1 MDPSDDGGGAGS
13 TGELGTPQT
22 ARTRPSATAAPRAAE
37 PEGRGFRQTFSSL
50 GNTSY
55 LFLWLGMLAMMF
67 SVQMQMVAR
76 GYLVYNITGSA
87 ALLGL
92 VSAGS
97 ALPILGLSLIG
108 GAIADR
114 VERKRVIQI
123 TQGLNAAAALVVA
136 LAIFT
141 DRIEW
146 YHLLAASIFQGGI
159 WAFLM
164 PARQALIPQLVGREQ
179 LSNAIALNA
188 AGMSSTT
195 LLSPAIAGGLYAL
208 WGPDFVY
215 LVISVMSGVALVMTT
230 MVPRSGG
237 GGSQTGQQKDMVGDI
252 AEGLRYILRSPI
264 VLVLLV
270 IGLATT
276 LLAMPVRFLMPV
288 LVVSIYKLGPDSL
301 GLLLS
306 VMGVGSL
313 AGTLFIAWVG
323 RWQRGSLLIAGTFA
337 SGLAMVLLAIFPF
350 YAVAAGIMLL
360 LGLGDAGRRAL
371 NQALIMEE
379 VEDRYRGRVMSVF
392 MMNYGLMPVGVLP
405 MGLVADALG
414 GQAAVGILGALLLV
428 VAAIV
433 LVTQGPLRRMQ

>member
-1 MDPSDDGGGAGS
+1 M
-13 TGELGTPQT
+13 
-22 ARTRPSATAAPRAAE
+22 

-50 GNTSY
+50 GNTGY

-76 GYLVYNITGSA
+76 GYLVYDITKSA
-87 ALLGL
+87 TLLGL

-108 GAIADR
+108 GAVADR

-123 TQGLNAAAALVVA
+123 TQALNATAALVVA
-136 LAIFT
+136 LTIFT
-141 DRIEW
+141 DKIEW

-164 PARQALIPQLVGREQ
+164 PARQALIPQLVGKEQ

-188 AGMSSTT
+188 AGMSATT

-208 WGPDFVY
+208 WGPDVVYFV
-215 LVISVMSGVALVMTT
+215 IATMSGVALVMTT
-230 MVPRSGG
+230 MVPRTGG
-237 GGSQTGQQKDMVGDI
+237 GHTGRRDDMVGDI

-301 GLLLS
+301 GLLLTF
-306 VMGVGSL
+306 MGVGSL

-323 RWQRGSLLIAGTFA
+323 RWRRGGLLIAGTFA

-350 YAVAAGIMLL
+350 YVAAAAIMLL

-379 VEDRYRGRVMSVF
+379 VEDQYRGRVMSVF

-414 GQAAVGILGALLLV
+414 GQAAVGILGALLLIVTAV
-428 VAAIV
+428 VLA
-433 LVTQGPLRRMQ
+433 TQGPLRRMQ

>member
-1 MDPSDDGGGAGS
+1 MTPGA
-13 TGELGTPQT
+13 
-22 ARTRPSATAAPRAAE
+22 ARAQRAATAVPGATT

-50 GNTSY
+50 NNTSY

-76 GYLVYNITGSA
+76 GYLVYDITKSA
-87 ALLGL
+87 TLLGL

-123 TQGLNAAAALVVA
+123 TQGLNATAALVVG

-141 DRIEW
+141 DNIEW

-164 PARQALIPQLVGREQ
+164 PARQALIPQLVGPEQ

-188 AGMSSTT
+188 AGMSATT
-195 LLSPAIAGGLYAL
+195 LLSPALAGGLYAL
-208 WGPDFVY
+208 AGPDVVYFV
-215 LVISVMSGVALVMTT
+215 IAIMSVVAFAMTT
-230 MVPRSGG
+230 MVPR
-237 GGSQTGQQKDMVGDI
+237 TGVGHAGRRNDMVGDI

-288 LVVSIYKLGPDSL
+288 LVVSIYKLGPESL
-301 GLLLS
+301 GLLLT

-323 RWQRGSLLIAGTFA
+323 RWRRGGLLIAGTFA

-350 YAVAAGIMLL
+350 YAAAAAIMVL

-379 VEDRYRGRVMSVF
+379 VEDQYRGRVMSVF

-414 GQAAVGILGALLLV
+414 GQAAVGILGALLLIVTAV
-428 VAAIV
+428 VLA
-433 LVTQGPLRRMQ
+433 TQGPLRRMQ